1 MISGAT
7 RVYALLGD
15 PVAHSLSP
23 FMHNAA
29 FRALGLKAVY
39 VALRC
44 SSEDLAGLMHALGR
58 AGGGGNITVPHKEA
72 AALALGHRDGLVE
85 ATGACNTFW
94 LENDRVA
101 GDNTDVDGLLAA
113 LDALDPPDGPWLI
126 AGTGGSAR
134 AAAAAAIRR
143 GASIAVR
150 SRSDTRRK
158 AFEIWAGRSGASLAP
173 ARECRVILNTTPLGL
188 SAGDASPPG
197 RESAPDAS
205 VALDLVY
212 SPGETA
218 WVRDL
223 RAAGL
228 RAADGRTMLVAQGA
242 LALERW
248 FPGVDAPT
256 EIMRAAVDAALR

>member
-1 MISGAT
+1 VIDGAT

-23 FMHNAA
+23 IMQNAA
-29 FRALGLKAVY
+29 FRALGLRAVY

-44 SSEDLAGLMHALGR
+44 RSDDLSDLMHALAR

-72 AALALGHRDGLVE
+72 AAVALGHRDGLVE
-85 ATGACNTFW
+85 SVGACNTFW
-94 LENDRVA
+94 QEDGRLV

-113 LDALDPPDGPWLI
+113 LEPLEPPDGAWLVM
-126 AGTGGSAR
+126 GTGGSAR
-134 AAAAAAIRR
+134 AAVAAAVRR
-143 GASIAVR
+143 NAAVAVV

-158 AFEIWAGRSGASLAP
+158 AFETWAQRSGAAIAP
-173 ARECRVILNTTPLGL
+173 TGDCRVLINTTPLGL
-188 SAGDASPPG
+188 SPDDAQPPG
-197 RESAPDAS
+197 RELAPHAA

-212 SPGETA
+212 SAGETA
-218 WVRDL
+218 WVRAL

-228 RAADGRTMLVAQGA
+228 RAADGRAMLVCQGA

-248 FPGVDAPT
+248 FPGADAPT

>member
-1 MISGAT
+1 MIDGAT

-23 FMHNAA
+23 TMQNAA
-29 FRALGLKAVY
+29 FRVLGLKAVY

-44 SSEDLAGLMHALGR
+44 TSHDLASLMHSLAQ

-72 AALALGHRDGLVE
+72 AALALGHREGLVE
-85 ATGACNTFW
+85 SVGACNTFW
-94 LENDRVA
+94 MEDGRVV

-113 LDALDPPDGPWLI
+113 LEALDPPEGPWLI

-134 AAAAAAIRR
+134 AATVAAVQRSTPIAIH
-143 GASIAVR
+143 

-158 AFEIWAGRSGASLAP
+158 GFETWARRCGAVIAP
-173 ARECRVILNTTPLGL
+173 AAESRVIINATPLGL
-188 SAGDASPPG
+188 TAADALPPG
-197 RESAPDAS
+197 RECAPEAT
-205 VALDLVY
+205 VGLDLVY
-212 SPGETA
+212 APGETA
-218 WVRDL
+218 WVHSL
-223 RAAGL
+223 RATGL

-248 FPGVDAPT
+248 FPGADAPT

>member
-1 MISGAT
+1 VIDGAT

-15 PVAHSLSP
+15 PVVHSLSP
-23 FMHNAA
+23 TMQNAA

-44 SSEDLAGLMHALGR
+44 TSDDLPGLIHALAR

-72 AALALGHRDGLVE
+72 AVHAVGHRQGLVDSV
-85 ATGACNTFW
+85 GACNTFW
-94 LENDRVA
+94 LEDGRVA
-101 GDNTDVDGLLAA
+101 GDNTDVEGLLTA

-134 AAAAAAIRR
+134 AAATAAIRR
-143 GASIAVR
+143 GAAIAIR

-158 AFEIWAGRSGASLAP
+158 AFETWARRGGATIVAEAES
-173 ARECRVILNTTPLGL
+173 RVILNTTTLGL
-188 SAGDASPPG
+188 SAGDALPPG
-197 RESAPDAS
+197 RESAPKAS

-218 WVRDL
+218 WVQAMRG
-223 RAAGL
+223 AGL

-248 FPGVDAPT
+248 FPGADAPT
-256 EIMRAAVDAALR
+256 EIMRAAVNASLR

>member
-1 MISGAT
+1 MIDGAT

-23 FMHNAA
+23 IMQNAA
-29 FRALGLKAVY
+29 FRALGLRAVY

-44 SSEDLAGLMHALGR
+44 RTEDLSDLMHALAR
-58 AGGGGNITVPHKEA
+58 AGGGGNITVPHKES
-72 AALALGHRDGLVE
+72 AALALGHRDGLVDSV
-85 ATGACNTFW
+85 GACNTFW
-94 LENDRVA
+94 LEGDRLV

-113 LDALDPPDGPWLI
+113 LDTLEPPEGPWLI

-134 AAAAAAIRR
+134 AAVAAAARR
-143 GASIAVR
+143 GAKVAVV
-150 SRSDTRRK
+150 SRSDTKRK
-158 AFEIWAGRSGASLAP
+158 SFETWARRSGTEIVP
-173 ARECRVILNTTPLGL
+173 AGECRVILNTTPLGL
-188 SAGDASPPG
+188 SPGDAQPPG
-197 RESAPDAS
+197 KEIAPNAS

-212 SPGETA
+212 SAGETA
-218 WVRDL
+218 WVRSM

-228 RAADGRTMLVAQGA
+228 RAADGRAMLVSQGA

-248 FPGVDAPT
+248 FPGADAPT